1 MNRHHPPFRLGI
13 FGASGYGKTEW
24 CLRWLRKERAACR
37 FIFDPENEF
46 AHSLKSYNS
55 TNPATMAE
63 QMRSGWCIFDPAEMF
78 RGDWSAGFEF
88 FCAFAFEASKR
99 FRGRKVFVCDEAW
112 RYLKTHELPPPVE
125 ELVCT
130 GRRQE
135 IDFVTISQ
143 FPNRIN
149 GVMRDNLTDVVCF
162 RLVTENTLRFPT
174 EFGFD
179 PEQIRRLPRFDF
191 IRRSQAGPET
201 RSVHADPAEKRKTH
215 RSSNQIGNGR
225 K

>member
-1 MNRHHPPFRLGI
+1 MNRHHAPFRLGI
-13 FGASGYGKTEW
+13 FGASGSGKTEW
-24 CLRWLRKERAACR
+24 CLRWLKRERAVCR
-37 FIFDPENEF
+37 FIYDPEQEF
-46 AHSLKSYNS
+46 AHALGSYVVS
-55 TNPATMAE
+55 NPSQMAE
-63 QMRSGWCIFDPAEMF
+63 QMKSGWCFFDPAEMF
-78 RGDWSAGFEF
+78 RGNWSDGFAF
-88 FCAFAFEASKR
+88 FCAFAFEASKW

-112 RYLKTHELPPPVE
+112 RYLKTHELPPSVE

-162 RLVTENTLRFPT
+162 GLLTENTLRFPI

-179 PEQIRRLPRFDF
+179 PDELRRLPRFQF
-191 IRRSQAGPET
+191 IHRTRNGTEKRSAT
-201 RSVHADPAEKRKTH
+201 ASPAAKRKT
-215 RSSNQIGNGR
+215 RQPSI
-225 K
+225 